1 LLVDQPIAENVN
13 FIVFLATLTFSHVIL
28 SQKQLSFEE
37 GVNTVFKSFKP
48 RAWAW
53 AGLTAAMLIGG
64 CSSGGGSNQS
74 DDTRTTLKVMYYD
87 ERAFFQSYGMIY
99 SATHLNVDFEVI
111 SNQNVY
117 QDPNGDYTTNMKKL
131 IDEQKPDILMLDNNL
146 LREFSE
152 EGKLLDLDTIAQ
164 DKSFKPDTLVPG
176 LLEYLRDLGG
186 GKLYGMSPNMY
197 SQVIYYNKDL
207 FDKHGVDLPRDAM
220 SWDELFALAKR
231 FPTDGDKDSR
241 VYGLSLG
248 WNGADA
254 YQLGSMIASTQ
265 NLSMINPVDM
275 KVTLNTP
282 AWKKSFETAFDVVKS
297 NALHSQNM
305 NEGMGTVFN
314 YDDYLLQDP
323 FVSGKVAMKMEAQYL
338 MDQIDQAQKS
348 PTVKDKAVKEWGIV
362 TMPVDPANPDRSPYV
377 NLNNLFA
384 VSAKS
389 ENSDAAKEFLA
400 YVMGEDFARVSSK
413 AQMGGMPVRTTAYE
427 DKEGRNLK
435 AFYMLK
441 PMESSMNNLYTKLP
455 MNFYGILDGT
465 VRGAVQSAFDGN
477 KSLDDALKEA
487 ETQLQA
493 ELIKSQEEE
502 KNKTASSD
510 ASASPAAAESASVSV
525 SAEAVA
531 Q

>member
-1 LLVDQPIAENVN
+1 M
-13 FIVFLATLTFSHVIL
+13 
-28 SQKQLSFEE
+28 
-37 GVNTVFKSFKP
+37 FKSFKP
-48 RAWAW
+48 RTWAW
-53 AGLTAAMLIGG
+53 AGLSAAMLLGG
-64 CSSGGGSNQS
+64 CSSGSGSNQG
-74 DDTRTTLKVMYYD
+74 DEKTTLKVMYYD

-99 SATHLNVDFEVI
+99 SALHPNIDIEVI
-111 SNQNVY
+111 SNQTAY
-117 QDPNGDYTTNMKKL
+117 QDPNGDYKTNMQKL
-131 IDEQKPDILMLDNNL
+131 IEEQKPDILMLDNSL
-146 LREFSE
+146 FREFSSD
-152 EGKLLDLDTIAQ
+152 GKLLDLESIAQ

-176 LLEYLRDLGG
+176 LMDYLRELGG

-207 FDKHGVDLPRDAM
+207 FNKHGVDLPKDGM

-282 AWKKSFETAFDVVKS
+282 AWKKSFETAFEVVKS

-305 NEGMGTVFN
+305 NDGMSTSFN

-348 PTVKDKAVKEWGIV
+348 PTVKDKAVKDWGIV

-377 NLNNLFA
+377 NLNSLFA

-389 ENSDAAKEFLA
+389 ENADAAKEFLA

-413 AQMGGMPVRTTAYE
+413 AQMGGLPVRTTAYE

-441 PMESSMNNLYTKLP
+441 PMESPMNNLYTKLP

-465 VRGAVQSAFDGN
+465 VRVAIQSAFDGN

-493 ELIKSQEEE
+493 ELIKAQEEE
-502 KNKTASSD
+502 KNKKAEEG
-510 ASASPAAAESASVSV
+510 AAASPAASASASV
-525 SAEAVA
+525 SAEAEQTTGAAA

>member
-1 LLVDQPIAENVN
+1 MAQRFKFGAY
-13 FIVFLATLTFSHVIL
+13 A
-28 SQKQLSFEE
+28 
-37 GVNTVFKSFKP
+37 GV
-48 RAWAW
+48 
-53 AGLTAAMLIGG
+53 GLTAAMLLVSG
-64 CSSGGGSNQS
+64 CSKGNATTS
-74 DDTRTTLKVMYYD
+74 DETRTTLKVMYYD

-99 SATHLNVDFEVI
+99 SALHSNIDFEVI
-111 SNQNVY
+111 SNQTVY
-117 QDPNGDYTTNMKKL
+117 QDPNGDYSTNMKKL
-131 IDEQKPDILMLDNNL
+131 IDEQKPDILMLDNSL
-146 LREFSE
+146 FREFSE

-207 FDKHGVDLPRDAM
+207 FSKHGVDLPKDGM

-282 AWKKSFETAFDVVKS
+282 AWKKSFETAFEVVKS

-305 NEGMGTVFN
+305 NEGMGGTTFN

-338 MDQIDQAQKS
+338 MDQITQAQKS

-377 NLNNLFA
+377 NLNSLFA

-389 ENSDAAKEFLA
+389 ENADAAKEFLA

-413 AQMGGMPVRTTAYE
+413 AQMGGLPVRTTAYE

-441 PMESSMNNLYTKLP
+441 PMESPMNNLYAKLP

-465 VRGAVQSAFDGN
+465 VRGAVQGAFDGN

-493 ELIKSQEEE
+493 ELIKAQEEE
-502 KNKTASSD
+502 KNKKADSD
-510 ASASPAAAESASVSV
+510 AAATPAASASASASV

>member
-1 LLVDQPIAENVN
+1 MAQRFKFGAY
-13 FIVFLATLTFSHVIL
+13 A
-28 SQKQLSFEE
+28 
-37 GVNTVFKSFKP
+37 GV
-48 RAWAW
+48 
-53 AGLTAAMLIGG
+53 GLTAAMLLVSG
-64 CSSGGGSNQS
+64 CSKGNATNGNE
-74 DDTRTTLKVMYYD
+74 TRTTLKVMYYD
-87 ERAFFQSYGMIY
+87 ERAFFQTYGMAY
-99 SATHLNVDFEVI
+99 SVLHSNIDIEVI
-111 SNQNVY
+111 SNQTAY
-117 QDPNGDYTTNMKKL
+117 QDPNGDYKSNMKKL
-131 IDEQKPDILMLDNNL
+131 IEEQKPDILMLDNSL
-146 LREFSE
+146 FREFSE
-152 EGKLLDLDTIAQ
+152 DGKLLDLDTIAQ

-176 LLEYLRDLGG
+176 LLDYLRELGG

-197 SQVIYYNKDL
+197 TQVIYYNKDL
-207 FDKHGVDLPRDAM
+207 FNKHGVDLPRDGM

-248 WNGADA
+248 WNGSDA
-254 YQLGSMIASTQ
+254 YQVGSMIASTQ

-282 AWKKSFETAFDVVKS
+282 AWKKSFETAFDVLKS
-297 NALHSQNM
+297 NVLHMQNM
-305 NEGMGTVFN
+305 NDGMGGIAINF
-314 YDDYLLQDP
+314 DDYLLQDP

-348 PTVKDKAVKEWGIV
+348 PNVKDKAVKDWGIV

-377 NLNNLFA
+377 SLNSLFA
-384 VSAKS
+384 VNAKS
-389 ENSDAAKEFLA
+389 ENAEAAKEFLA
-400 YVMGEDFARVSSK
+400 YVMSEDFARVSAK
-413 AQMGGMPVRTTAYE
+413 AQTGGLPVRTTAYE
-427 DKEGRNLK
+427 DKDGRNLK

-441 PMESSMNNLYTKLP
+441 PMETPMNDLYTKLP

-477 KSLDDALKEA
+477 KPLEDALKEA

-493 ELIKSQEEE
+493 ELIKAQEEE
-502 KNKTASSD
+502 KNKKAD
-510 ASASPAAAESASVSV
+510 GAASASPAASASASV

>member
-1 LLVDQPIAENVN
+1 MAQ
-13 FIVFLATLTFSHVIL
+13 
-28 SQKQLSFEE
+28 
-37 GVNTVFKSFKP
+37 SFKFGTYLGV
-48 RAWAW
+48 
-53 AGLTAAMLIGG
+53 GLTAAMLLVSG
-64 CSSGGGSNQS
+64 CSKGNSANG
-74 DDTRTTLKVMYYD
+74 DETRTTLKVMYYD

-99 SATHLNVDFEVI
+99 SALHTNVDFEVV
-111 SNQNVY
+111 SNQTAY
-117 QDPNGDYTTNMKKL
+117 QDPNGDYKTSMQKL
-131 IDEQKPDILMLDNNL
+131 IEEQKPDILMLDNSL
-146 LREFSE
+146 FREYSE
-152 EGKLLDLDTIAQ
+152 EGKLLDLESIAQ

-176 LLEYLRDLGG
+176 LMEYLRDLGG

-197 SQVIYYNKDL
+197 SQVVYYNKDL
-207 FDKHGVDLPRDAM
+207 FKKHGVDLPKDGM

-241 VYGLSLG
+241 TYGLSLG

-282 AWKKSFETAFDVVKS
+282 AWKKSFETAFEVVKS
-297 NALHSQNM
+297 NVLHSQNM
-305 NEGMGTVFN
+305 NGGMDAVFN

-338 MDQIDQAQKS
+338 MDQIEQAQKS
-348 PTVKDKAVKEWGIV
+348 PAVKDKAVKDWGIV

-377 NLNNLFA
+377 NLNSLFA
-384 VSAKS
+384 INAKS
-389 ENSDAAKEFLA
+389 ENADAAKEFLT

-413 AQMGGMPVRTTAYE
+413 AQTGGLPVRTTAYE
-427 DKEGRNLK
+427 DKEGRNVK

-441 PMESSMNNLYTKLP
+441 PMESPMNNLYAKLP

-465 VRGAVQSAFDGN
+465 VRGAVQSAYDGN

-493 ELIKSQEEE
+493 ELIKAQEEQ
-502 KNKTASSD
+502 KNKKAED
-510 ASASPAAAESASVSV
+510 GAAASPAASV